1 MPNIKPNNDERR
13 NAIAGV
19 GGAVSFKRNVAG
31 GKGPV
36 RSNAVTSPGVDQ
48 LVVEHRQFLRQL
60 DEYGDRKSVKSFL
73 HATQQKLEQTG
84 EISTQQP
91 KVRVMADRYKRVFA
105 VAASIAGLTALAISG
120 IVSYFSPKN
129 STSEI
134 ALLKRELSLVKRT
147 TLQTQHQVN
156 NLSIPPADNQPVRPQ
171 DPGKFGGT
179 GFLIDG
185 RGYLVTSAHVVAKAD
200 SVYISNIKG
209 DFFKT
214 RVLLLDNQT
223 DIAILKIVD
232 NRYAAVSSLPY
243 SLRTKKAELGEPIF
257 TLGFPRTEIVYGEG
271 YLSAKSGFQGDTSA
285 YQVSITANPG
295 NSGGPIFNHNG
306 EIIGVLS
313 GKQTTAEGAVFT
325 SQSKNIL
332 RIIDSLKTI
341 DSANRGIRLPLHSS
355 LRGIDR
361 VQQIKQIE
369 SCVFNVMSF

>member
-1 MPNIKPNNDERR
+1 MNEDVQILEMVERYLLGEMSPEER
-13 NAIAGV
+13 AQFEAIRAL
-19 GGAVSFKRNVAG
+19 R
-31 GKGPV
+31 PE
-36 RSNAVTSPGVDQ
+36 VDQ
-48 LVVEHRQFLRQL
+48 LVVEHGLFLRQV
-60 DEYGDRKSVKSFL
+60 DEYGDRKSIKSFL
-73 HATQQKLEQTG
+73 HDTQHNLELSG
-84 EISTQQP
+84 DISTEQP
-91 KVRVMADRYKRVFA
+91 KVRFMTDRYKRVFF

-120 IVSYFSPKN
+120 IVSYFTPKG

-134 ALLKRELSLVKRT
+134 ALLKRELNLVKKT

-156 NLSIPPADNQPVRPQ
+156 NLSVVPAPADNRPVRPS

-200 SVYISNIKG
+200 SVYISNAKG
-209 DFFKT
+209 EFYKT
-214 RVLLLDNQT
+214 KLLHLNNET

-232 NRYAAVSSLPY
+232 DRFTALSSLPY

-257 TLGFPRTEIVYGEG
+257 TLGFPRTEIVYNEG
-271 YLSAKSGFQGDTSA
+271 YLSAKTGFNGDTTA
-285 YQVSITANPG
+285 YQVSIAANPG

-325 SQSKNIL
+325 SLSKNIL
-332 RIIDSLKTI
+332 RAIDSLKT
-341 DSANRGIRLPLHSS
+341 DSSNLSIHLPLHSS
-355 LRGIDR
+355 LRGVER